1 MKTVALFAS
10 PQLRRPHTGLPSAP
24 EALVAGDAGIRRFT
38 AEPAADFGIICAY
51 ENFNRYPAFGQ
62 TPLG

>member
-24 EALVAGDAGIRRFT
+24 EALVAGDAQFVK
-38 AEPAADFGIICAY
+38 
-51 ENFNRYPAFGQ
+51 
-62 TPLG
+62 